1 LKRLRDSVARFD
13 KFNREYS
20 DYKRYRARLLKSKGQ
35 QYSVSALLDQ
45 RFTTAFIHKLIEE
58 QGKLQIDS
66 QDDEDGFDREMLEG
80 DLTRYG
86 QLHKEA
92 EAVFVQIEED
102 ENMMGTGEESNGES
116 VREQFNTVRS

>member
-1 LKRLRDSVARFD
+1 MKRLRDSVARFD

-20 DYKRYRARLLKSKGQ
+20 DYKRYRTRLLKSKGQ

-58 QGKLQIDS
+58 QSKLQIDS
-66 QDDEDGFDREMLEG
+66 QDDEDGFDREILEG

-102 ENMMGTGEESNGES
+102 ENMMGAGEESNGES
-116 VREQFNTVRS
+116 VREQFNSVRS

>member
-1 LKRLRDSVARFD
+1 M
-13 KFNREYS
+13 
-20 DYKRYRARLLKSKGQ
+20 
-35 QYSVSALLDQ
+35 SALLDQ

-92 EAVFVQIEED
+92 EAVFLQIEED
-102 ENMMGTGEESNGES
+102 DGILGTGDESNGES
-116 VREQFNTVRS
+116 SVREQFSMVKS